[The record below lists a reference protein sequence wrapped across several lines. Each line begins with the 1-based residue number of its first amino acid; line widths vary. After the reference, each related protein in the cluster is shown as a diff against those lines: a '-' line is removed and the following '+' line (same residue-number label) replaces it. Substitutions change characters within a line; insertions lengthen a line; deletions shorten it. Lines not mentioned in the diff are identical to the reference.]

1 MDSIFLSCTE
11 LQGQVEDV
19 VSGVSEKGKACYI
32 TEDGRTRAVIVDI
45 DHYNAML
52 DAIEASE
59 DPDPDHVAA
68 RQIIKSHLSGR
79 KIN

>member
-1 MDSIFLSCTE
+1 MGSIFLSCTE

-52 DAIEASE
+52 DVIEASE
-59 DPDPDHVAA
+59 DPDQVAA
-68 RQIIKSHLSGR
+68 RLIIKSHLTGR

>member
-1 MDSIFLSCTE
+1 MGSIFLSCTE

-59 DPDPDHVAA
+59 DPDHVAA